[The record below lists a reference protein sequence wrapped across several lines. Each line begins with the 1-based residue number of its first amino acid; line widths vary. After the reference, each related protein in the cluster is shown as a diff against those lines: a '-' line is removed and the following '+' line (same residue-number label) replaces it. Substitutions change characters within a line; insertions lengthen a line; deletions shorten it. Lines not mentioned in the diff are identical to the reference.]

1 MQKSLKLQREKGK
14 IRILLTGGHAA
25 TTAIATLEELVRREG
40 EKYSYD
46 IYWIGTKRAVEGKN
60 VPTVES
66 QVFPRLGVK
75 HFSIISGRIQRKFT
89 LWTIPSL
96 ARIPLGFIHAL
107 ILLIKIRPQIILSF
121 GGAASFPVV
130 VIGKLFGAK
139 VISHEQTTTVG
150 RANRFSAYFVDKIAL
165 ARAGSATYLPKE
177 KCVVTGNPVM
187 TQIAEIE
194 KPKKL
199 QFPPVIYITGGSRG
213 SQSLNELIAASLID
227 LLNKYYLIHQ
237 TGYIDYQHFTKL
249 RKRLPAKIQDKYE
262 VYPVI
267 DPLQVDGV
275 FRRADIVISRSG
287 ANTVSDIIASKRPA
301 ILIPLPITY
310 MDEQTKNAQ
319 YAEHLGIARVLTQE
333 KATKAT
339 LLELVDETINNWS
352 GMVSSA
358 ARFNNPD
365 LSASSKL
372 VDLLEEVLDEI

>member
-1 MQKSLKLQREKGK
+1 MQKSPKVQREKGK
-14 IRILLTGGHAA
+14 VRILLTGGHAA

-40 EKYSYD
+40 KKYSYD
-46 IYWIGTKRAVEGKN
+46 IYWIGTKKAVEGKN

-75 HFSIISGRIQRKFT
+75 HFLIISGRIQRKFT

-130 VIGKLFGAK
+130 IVGKLFGAK
-139 VISHEQTTTVG
+139 VVSHEQTTTVG
-150 RANRFSAYFVDKIAL
+150 RANRFSAYFADKIAL
-165 ARAGSATYLPKE
+165 ARAESATYLPKK

-187 TQIAEIE
+187 TQITEIE

-199 QFPPVIYITGGSRG
+199 QSPPIIYITGGSRG
-213 SQSLNELIAASLID
+213 SQSLNELIATSLTD
-227 LLNKYYLIHQ
+227 LLSKYYLIHQ
-237 TGYIDYQHFTKL
+237 TGYIDYQHFMKL
-249 RKRLPAKIQDKYE
+249 RERLPDKIQTKYE

-319 YAEHLGIARVLTQE
+319 YAERLGIARVLTQE

-339 LLELVDETINNWS
+339 LLKLVDETINNWS
-352 GMVSSA
+352 GIVSRA
-358 ARFNNPD
+358 AKFNNPD
-365 LSASSKL
+365 LSASSRL

>member
-1 MQKSLKLQREKGK
+1 MQKSLKVQREKGK

-40 EKYSYD
+40 KKYSYD
-46 IYWIGTKRAVEGKN
+46 IYWVGTKRAVEGKN
-60 VPTVES
+60 IPTVES

-96 ARIPLGFIHAL
+96 TRIPLGFIHAL
-107 ILLIKIRPQIILSF
+107 ILLIKIRPQMILSF

-130 VIGKLFGAK
+130 IIGKLFGAK
-139 VISHEQTTTVG
+139 VVSHEQTIVVG

-165 ARAGSATYLPKE
+165 AREESISYLPKK

-194 KPKKL
+194 KPKKI
-199 QFPPVIYITGGSRG
+199 QSPPVIYITGGSRG
-213 SQSLNELIAASLID
+213 SQSLNELIATSLID
-227 LLNKYYLIHQ
+227 LLSKYYLIHQ
-237 TGYIDYQHFTKL
+237 TGYIDYRHFVKL
-249 RKRLPAKIQDKYE
+249 REQLPAKIRAKYE

-275 FRRADIVISRSG
+275 FKRADVVISRSG

-319 YAEHLGIARVLTQE
+319 YAKSLGVARVLTQE
-333 KATKAT
+333 KATKAI
-339 LLELVDETINNWS
+339 LLGLVDETISEWEE
-352 GMVSSA
+352 MVSNA
-358 ARFNNPD
+358 AKYNNPD
-365 LSASSKL
+365 LSASSRL